1 MSNIQGVRGTRD
13 ILFPDIK
20 LWQAVENIAREILEC
35 ANYKEIRTPIFEQ
48 SNLFTRSLGQIT
60 DIVQKEMYTFQD
72 KSKREITLRPEGT
85 AGVVRSF
92 IEHKLY
98 TKPSPQRFWYY
109 GPMFRYERPQA
120 GRQRQFHQL
129 GLECIGSADARLD
142 AEIISLAMEILQ
154 ELKIHDLTLYINSLG
169 DNKARKNYRQALYT
183 YLYPY
188 RYQLDI
194 ESQKRLENN
203 PLRLLDSKDSQ
214 VKSLLAQAPS
224 ILDFLDQNSKTHFDL
239 VCTYLDSLSIKYIVD
254 PKLVRGLDYYNN
266 TTFEIKSSNLGAQ
279 DTICGGGRYDNLVE
293 SLGGPPVPAIGWAI
307 GMERLLLSV
316 SESLIPDQGSLDCY
330 LICLGDQ
337 AKLYSLKLLKEL
349 RKQKL
354 KVDIDVGEGSLQK
367 KIKKANQ
374 LNSISCIIIGDE
386 EIQKQSV
393 ILKYLFLRMQES
405 IAIEE
410 IAQIAQK
417 IKSQKLQIRA

>member
-279 DTICGGGRYDNLVE
+279 DTI
-293 SLGGPPVPAIGWAI
+293 
-307 GMERLLLSV
+307 
-316 SESLIPDQGSLDCY
+316 
-330 LICLGDQ
+330 
-337 AKLYSLKLLKEL
+337 
-349 RKQKL
+349 
-354 KVDIDVGEGSLQK
+354 
-367 KIKKANQ
+367 
-374 LNSISCIIIGDE
+374 
-386 EIQKQSV
+386 
-393 ILKYLFLRMQES
+393 
-405 IAIEE
+405 
-410 IAQIAQK
+410 
-417 IKSQKLQIRA
+417 